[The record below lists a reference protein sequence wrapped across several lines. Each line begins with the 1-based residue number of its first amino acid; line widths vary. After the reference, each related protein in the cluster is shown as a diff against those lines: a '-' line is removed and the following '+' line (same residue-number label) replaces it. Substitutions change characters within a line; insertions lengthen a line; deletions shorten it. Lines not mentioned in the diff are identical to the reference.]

1 MNYQL
6 AFVVVLILLVIFV
19 VYYVYKIK
27 SYDKLLYDYKPLKQK
42 YDKLAEDHERLKLK
56 TESENG
62 VKTPPKKEKNPEKS
76 KSKDSKSKDSK
87 SQSTQESP
95 VVADLQ
101 EKVKTLEEENAK
113 LKEKNYNLSK
123 DNKALRKDARTS
135 NESNE
140 QDQHELIEL
149 REAKKDL
156 TASLESAKSKIA
168 VLEKLIS
175 EASDNVSK
183 PASDEAKEP
192 TDENKKTEKL
202 ERENAALKVE
212 LKDVRGELDAFKRDF
227 KTQVDEAKKAVADSN
242 RALKNDVAKAERI
255 MQQSKKRADNNHK
268 IYLIARAQ
276 MMLAEKRLMSFDASY
291 KSPIALPTSNEAID
305 EVIKKLNT
313 VNARQSKISEKEAN
327 LSKASGNAPVNS
339 PLKQSTKEDT
349 SVLGLGLSLDGLGA
363 SKEESESLS
372 DLVSKLSNV
381 ADHLGDGKTSS
392 GTKDFSNLDL
402 SNLDDWDVL

>member
-56 TESENG
+56 AESESG
-62 VKTPPKKEKNPEKS
+62 VKTPAKKEKNPEKS
-76 KSKDSKSKDSK
+76 KSKGSK
-87 SQSTQESP
+87 SQSSQESP

-101 EKVKTLEEENAK
+101 EKVKNLEEENAK

-123 DNKALRKDARTS
+123 DNKTLRKDARTS
-135 NESNE
+135 NESTE
-140 QDQHELIEL
+140 QDQHELLEL

-156 TASLESAKSKIA
+156 TASLESAKSQIA

-175 EASDNVSK
+175 EASDNTAKQADNAVDA
-183 PASDEAKEP
+183 PAD
-192 TDENKKTEKL
+192 DNKKNEKL

-227 KTQVDEAKKAVADSN
+227 KAQVDEAKKAVADSN

-276 MMLAEKRLMSFDASY
+276 MMLAEKRLMMFDANY
-291 KSPIALPTSNEAID
+291 KSPMALPTSNEAID

-313 VNARQSKISEKEAN
+313 VNARQSKISEKESSS
-327 LSKASGNAPVNS
+327 LKAVDSSPVKSSDMN
-339 PLKQSTKEDT
+339 QSTKKDT
-349 SVLGLGLSLDGLGA
+349 SNLDMGLSLGTLDT
-363 SKEESESLS
+363 SKDQGESLS

-381 ADHLGDGKTSS
+381 ADHLGNGKSES
-392 GTKDFSNLDL
+392 GMKDFSNLDL
-402 SNLDDWDVL
+402 SNLDDWDAL